1 MRFSIKDF
9 FIKYDQIPTFLR
21 IWSNLLKKSLMENF
35 IFLCNVHSEVV
46 IELAEIEVLRIKFE
60 LLRIHV

>member
-1 MRFSIKDF
+1 
-9 FIKYDQIPTFLR
+9 
-21 IWSNLLKKSLMENF
+21 MENF
-35 IFLCNVHSEVV
+35 VFLCNVRSEVV

>member
-1 MRFSIKDF
+1 
-9 FIKYDQIPTFLR
+9 
-21 IWSNLLKKSLMENF
+21 MENF